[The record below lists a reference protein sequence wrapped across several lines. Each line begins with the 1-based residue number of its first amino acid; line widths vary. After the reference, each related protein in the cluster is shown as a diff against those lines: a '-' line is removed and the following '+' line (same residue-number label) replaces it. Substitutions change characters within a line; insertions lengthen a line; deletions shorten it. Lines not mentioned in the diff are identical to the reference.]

1 MCESSRPHCITHCFL
16 LLCCITLYYT
26 ILYSTTLCYTI
37 LSCVYIYICIYIYM
51 YIYIYNSIFS
61 TVMQGLSA
69 FYFVHFF
76 ASVVEVGASAD
87 DINPALTITRNIA

>member
-1 MCESSRPHCITHCFL
+1 M
-16 LLCCITLYYT
+16 LYYT
-26 ILYSTTLCYTI
+26 ILYYHA
-37 LSCVYIYICIYIYM
+37 CIYTCI
-51 YIYIYNSIFS
+51 YIYIYNFIFS

-87 DINPALTITRNIA
+87 DINPALTIIRNKLVIRLMVYILHYP